1 MAVGLQPGLHE
12 PVGRAA
18 VARTGSDRRG
28 ADGGKPERSAGG
40 GDSDRGTAQPAC
52 PGFRGAADRRNHLRQ
67 LDGVSECVRRK
78 GTENHHQL
86 LHRESGSGG
95 SDVGGA
101 RAAALRL
108 FGGEMRRNIPSLEML
123 IN

>member
-1 MAVGLQPGLHE
+1 MAVGLRPGLHE
-12 PVGRAA
+12 PVGPAA
-18 VARTGSDRRG
+18 VARTGSDRRS

-40 GDSDRGTAQPAC
+40 GDGGRGTTQPAG
-52 PGFRGAADRRNHLRQ
+52 PGFRGAADRRHHLRQ
-67 LDGVSECVRRK
+67 PDGVSERVRRK
-78 GTENHHQL
+78 GIEDHHQL

-108 FGGEMRRNIPSLEML
+108 FGGEMRQNIPSLE
-123 IN
+123 I